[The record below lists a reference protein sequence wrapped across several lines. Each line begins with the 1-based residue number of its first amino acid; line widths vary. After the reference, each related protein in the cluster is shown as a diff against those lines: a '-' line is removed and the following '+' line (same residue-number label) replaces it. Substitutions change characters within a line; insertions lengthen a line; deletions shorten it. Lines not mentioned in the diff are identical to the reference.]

1 VIVRSAPRHSQKNTI
16 NGTILMFI
24 IPNKVNTI
32 ARNEKRLE
40 KSNNRVSLLN
50 ENEIDKVMI
59 VGLKRRLKIALSLLS
74 KEKQTE
80 YQLSISNNI
89 Q

>member
-1 VIVRSAPRHSQKNTI
+1 
-16 NGTILMFI
+16 MFI